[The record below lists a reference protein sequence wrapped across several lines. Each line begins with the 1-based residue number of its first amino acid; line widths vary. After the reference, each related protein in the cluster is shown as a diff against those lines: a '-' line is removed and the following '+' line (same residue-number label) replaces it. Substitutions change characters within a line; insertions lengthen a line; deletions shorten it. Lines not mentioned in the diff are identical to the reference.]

1 MTARSSRPR
10 GIPPSRYGGAPNC
23 RIAPTAQGR
32 SRGIAWLLLA
42 LVCNLAWGPGTAVA
56 APQTPASEPTIAL
69 EADSES
75 PLTLPGKSEIE
86 SRIKETEANTALDEA
101 TRNALLE
108 QYRRALSQLESA
120 RAFEAKGRE
129 LLSALEQAPKDTAEA
144 HKQLQSEPSP
154 DTPEDKIPKDL
165 SVGEIAQHIAKIKAE
180 TALVEAR
187 LAELDKLVD
196 ESASRPNQA
205 RDRVLELKESLEQA
219 RKEQGQPPPE
229 DQSADLTQANAW
241 ALEARRQA
249 QLAEIRAIEQELA
262 SLPVREELYR
272 ARREQAMLQLDHL
285 KKQRT
290 AMEALQV
297 ESRKADAAQARLETD
312 AAQREAIGKHPLIQQ
327 AAGENA
333 EITASLGDLAN
344 RLDALNEA
352 STQIEQEQ
360 KRIEEE
366 YRGAQQRVQVAG
378 LNRALGQILIDRRSQ
393 LPELRGLRKAI
404 SEREDEIADVTL
416 SQIRYREEERR
427 LRTLDRYLQELDA
440 DQPEA
445 VTDQVRAEL
454 RSLLEQRKAL
464 LDKATTAQ
472 DAYLRKLADVNSS
485 AQQLMGV
492 VEAYDGFLAEHL
504 LWVRSTLPVGLATLK
519 ALPAGIAW
527 LLAPDDWR
535 EVVHVLAYELSR
547 SPQSWLG
554 LLVVLALIIRGAP
567 MRRALRATAEPLRRI
582 RTDSFVYTLEAIG
595 LTLLAAL
602 PLPLLLLILGRE
614 LSQSIEATAFT
625 RAVGQGLIEVAV
637 GLYFLLAFRLLAK
650 RGGLADRHF
659 RWSTEVLATIRRNL
673 AWFIPVVVP
682 FGFMAVAIY
691 RLNDPRHNGG
701 LGRLA
706 LTAAMIGVSF
716 LFARL
721 LSPRRGVIK
730 GILADQPHGW
740 ANRLRNLWFPAI
752 VATPLVLALLTL
764 LGYSYAAGT
773 MFQALVGTAWLILGL
788 VLLQQTIIRWLMLTR
803 RRLALQAALDRQAA
817 RRAQAESDKTDSR
830 TKETG
835 SALLTAV
842 EEPEVNLATLDE
854 QTRKLVNTLI
864 AISSIFGIWWIW
876 SDMLPALNLL
886 EQVPL
891 WHYTGIVD
899 GQEQLVP
906 VSLADV
912 LMVLVIVLI
921 ALLAAKNLPALIEIV
936 LLQTT
941 SVTAGGRYAVKTLV
955 SYGITATAFLTAFG
969 TLGLSW
975 SQVQWLVAALGVGIG
990 FGLQE
995 IVANFISGLI
1005 ILFERPVRV
1014 GDVVTIED
1022 TTGVVTNIQIRATTI
1037 RNWDKQELLVPN
1049 KEFITGRLLNW
1060 TLTDPLNR
1068 VTVNVGIE
1076 YGSDPELAL
1085 SLLARVAA
1093 VHPRVLEDPPPLVT
1107 FEAFGDS
1114 ALMLVLRCYLDSLDY
1129 RLSVIT
1135 ELHQAI
1141 NKVFAEHGIGLAFPQ
1156 RDIHL
1161 STRKPI
1167 DIRLKRD

>member
-1 MTARSSRPR
+1 VR
-10 GIPPSRYGGAPNC
+10 
-23 RIAPTAQGR
+23 
-32 SRGIAWLLLA
+32 
-42 LVCNLAWGPGTAVA
+42 A
-56 APQTPASEPTIAL
+56 ATL
-69 EADSES
+69 DVDSES
-75 PLTLPGKSEIE
+75 PLTLPDKSEIE

-101 TRNALLE
+101 ARNALLE

-120 RAFEAKGRE
+120 RTFEAKGSE
-129 LLSALEQAPKDTAEA
+129 LLAALEQAPKDTAEIRRE
-144 HKQLQSEPSP
+144 LQSEANQS
-154 DTPEDKIPKDL
+154 TPEDNIPEDL
-165 SVGEIAQHIAKIKAE
+165 SVTEIAQRIAKIKAE

-187 LAELDKLVD
+187 LAELDKLVE

-205 RDRVLELKESLEQA
+205 RARVLELKEGLDQA
-219 RKEQGQPPPE
+219 RKEQSQPPPQ
-229 DQSADLTQANAW
+229 DQSADLTQATAW
-241 ALEARRQA
+241 AVEARRQA

-262 SLPVREELYR
+262 SLPVREDLYR
-272 ARREQAMLQLDHL
+272 ARREQATLQLDHL

-290 AMEALQV
+290 ALESLQV

-312 AAQREAIGKHPLIQQ
+312 AAQREAEGKDPLIQQ

-333 EITASLGDLAN
+333 GITASLAELAN
-344 RLDALNEA
+344 RLDALNED
-352 STQIEQEQ
+352 STQLEQEQ

-427 LRTLDRYLQELDA
+427 LRTLDRYLQELGA
-440 DQPEA
+440 GQREA
-445 VTDQVRAEL
+445 LTDQVRTQL

-492 VEAYDGFLAEHL
+492 VEDYDGFLAEHL
-504 LWVRSTLPVGLATLK
+504 LWVRSTLPVGLGTLK
-519 ALPAGIAW
+519 ALPASIAW
-527 LLAPDDWR
+527 LLQPDDWW
-535 EVVHVLAYELSR
+535 EVVQVLAHELSR

-554 LLVVLALIIRGAP
+554 LLVVLVLAIRGAP
-567 MRRALRATAEPLRRI
+567 IRRALRATAEPLRRI

-625 RAVGQGLIEVAV
+625 RAVGQGLTGVAA
-637 GLYFLLAFRLLAK
+637 GLYFLLAFRLVVK

-673 AWFIPVVVP
+673 AWFIPVIVP
-682 FGFMAVAIY
+682 FGFVAVAIY
-691 RLNDPRHNGG
+691 RLNDPGHNGG

-706 LTAAMIGVSF
+706 LTTTMIGVSI

-721 LSPRRGVIK
+721 LNPRRGAIR
-730 GILADQPHGW
+730 GILEDHPHTW

-752 VATPLVLALLTL
+752 VAIPLVLALLTL

-773 MFQALVGTAWLILGL
+773 MFQALVGTAWLLLGL

-817 RRAQAESDKTDSR
+817 RRAQAESDKTDPR
-830 TKETG
+830 PKDTDI
-835 SALLTAV
+835 AMLTAV
-842 EEPEVNLATLDE
+842 EEPEINLASLDE

-864 AISSIFGIWWIW
+864 AFSSILGILWIW
-876 SDMLPALNLL
+876 SGMLPALNLL

-912 LMVLVIVLI
+912 LMVLAIVLI

-955 SYGITATAFLTAFG
+955 SYGITATAFLSAFG

-1068 VTVNVGIE
+1068 VTINVGIE

-1093 VHPRVLEDPPPLVT
+1093 AHPRVLEDPHPVVT

-1114 ALMLVLRCYLDSLDY
+1114 ALMLVLRCYLDSLEY

-1141 NKVFAEHGIGLAFPQ
+1141 TKTFAEHGIVLAFPQ

-1161 STRKPI
+1161 STREPI